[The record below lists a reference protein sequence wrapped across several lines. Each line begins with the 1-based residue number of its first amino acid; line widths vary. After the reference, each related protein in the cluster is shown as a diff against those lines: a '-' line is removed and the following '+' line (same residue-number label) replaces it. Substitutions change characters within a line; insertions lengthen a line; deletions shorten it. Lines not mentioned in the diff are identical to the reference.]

1 MTSASASMFALVIRY
16 KLENSTFSIS
26 RDSVTRGFVDVDV
39 MQYCLVTNLV
49 RIGRLI
55 EVV

>member
-1 MTSASASMFALVIRY
+1 MFASVIRY

-26 RDSVTRGFVDVDV
+26 PDSVTRCFVDVDV
-39 MQYCLVTNLV
+39 MQYCFVINLD